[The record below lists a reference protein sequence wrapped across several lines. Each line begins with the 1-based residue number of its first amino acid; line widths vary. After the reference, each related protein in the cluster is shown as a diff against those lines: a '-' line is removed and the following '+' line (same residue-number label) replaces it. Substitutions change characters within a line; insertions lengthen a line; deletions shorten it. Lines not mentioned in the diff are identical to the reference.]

1 MKAVWVDSA
10 SSVKGYSISGITL
23 NTPTVLSAVY
33 YDSYGFMGKSN
44 SIPNDA
50 TTAYAEVTGYG
61 KRYPG
66 GCRGQQT
73 GAYIAKLSKTG
84 TVTGYVYQVMYYDE
98 RYRMVQQR
106 GNNELGGTDLTCTA
120 YSFTGKPTRVK
131 QVRTTSTKETIT
143 ELRQSYV

>member
-50 TTAYAEVTGYG
+50 TTAYAEVTG
-61 KRYPG
+61 
-66 GCRGQQT
+66 T
-73 GAYIAKLSKTG
+73 AN
-84 TVTGYVYQVMYYDE
+84 VTRADAWGSRRE
-98 RYRMVQQR
+98 H
-106 GNNELGGTDLTCTA
+106 T
-120 YSFTGKPTRVK
+120 
-131 QVRTTSTKETIT
+131 
-143 ELRQSYV
+143 